1 MNLSKQEFLNVG
13 ESAKYIQDKRKLR
26 AELDMEM
33 EKFLANG
40 GVVHSVNRAESDL
53 PVKPK
58 MFSQPKQRAR
68 QIEDQ
73 ASIIDV
79 KKIAEWCKA
88 HKGRGK
94 ELCKELKVAHAF
106 ISQITNQ
113 TRPCSKQRYTEIVSA
128 MAVVEMKER
137 KA

>member
-1 MNLSKQEFLNVG
+1 MNLSKQEFLNTG
-13 ESAKYIQDKRKLR
+13 DSAKYIQDKRKLR
-26 AELDMEM
+26 AELETEM
-33 EKFLANG
+33 AKFLANG
-40 GVVHSVNRAESDL
+40 GVVHSVNKAKSDL

-73 ASIIDV
+73 ASITDV

-88 HKGRGK
+88 RKCRGK

-106 ISQITNQ
+106 LSQITNQ
-113 TRPCSKQRYTEIVSA
+113 TRPCSKERYEQIKLAMEAIEQREQSA
-128 MAVVEMKER
+128 
-137 KA
+137 

>member
-1 MNLSKQEFLNVG
+1 MNLSKQEFLNTG
-13 ESAKYIQDKRKLR
+13 DSAKYIQDKRKLR
-26 AELDMEM
+26 AELEVEM
-33 EKFLANG
+33 AKFLANG
-40 GVVHSVNRAESDL
+40 GVVHSVNKTKSDL

-73 ASIIDV
+73 ASITDV
-79 KKIAEWCKA
+79 RKITEWCKA
-88 HKGRGK
+88 RKCRGK

-106 ISQITNQ
+106 LSQITNQ
-113 TRPCSKQRYTEIVSA
+113 TRPCSNQRYTEIVSA

-137 KA
+137 MA